1 MFENYLVVSKITPQT
16 LDNHLLFLLFEA
28 SLFVQRR
35 DFEAAANNGA
45 FQDELDLSSRVFI
58 ASLDDASVT
67 TSRDAVTSSRDADS
81 VTLPYKIVAHHF
93 FPFRRDDRP
102 VEEKVLKKFYHATKS
117 SKVDSSS

>member
-1 MFENYLVVSKITPQT
+1 M
-16 LDNHLLFLLFEA
+16 DNHLLFLLFEA

-45 FQDELDLSSRVFI
+45 FQDELDLSSRVII
-58 ASLDDASVT
+58 ASLHDASVT
-67 TSRDAVTSSRDADS
+67 SSRPADS

-102 VEEKVLKKFYHATKS
+102 VEEKVF
-117 SKVDSSS
+117 